1 MLFLLKKTIRR
12 GDHMFENNK
21 IKSEINDEIISS
33 GKKNAI
39 TFGIIGVISSAII
52 VGIVLAISKK
62 NKIVKPKIILPEERE
77 VPQVNQ
83 VKEAE
88 ETAARLRR
96 EFKQIYAIPN
106 SKETIMNFG
115 FGCLAIMKI
124 GENGEKERYQGI
136 RVNGSLG
143 FIDVINGK
151 ADGFIIKDSLDDA
164 KELVAN
170 ATNKALEETDG
181 KGYSSTEEAVESM
194 LKILHG
200 SEKD

>member
-1 MLFLLKKTIRR
+1 
-12 GDHMFENNK
+12 MFENNK
-21 IKSEINDEIISS
+21 IKSEINDEIIDN

-39 TFGIIGVISSAII
+39 IVGIVGVISSAII
-52 VGIVLAISKK
+52 VGVLAIIKSKK
-62 NKIVKPKIILPEERE
+62 KKNENIKPEIFLPEEKE
-77 VPQVNQ
+77 IPQVNEDQ

-151 ADGFIIKDSLDDA
+151 ANGFIIKDSLDDA

>member
-1 MLFLLKKTIRR
+1 
-12 GDHMFENNK
+12 MFENNK
-21 IKSEINDEIISS
+21 IKSEIHNEIISD
-33 GKKNAI
+33 GKKNVI
-39 TFGIIGVISSAII
+39 TFGIVGVISSAII
-52 VGIVLAISKK
+52 VGIVLAIKSKK
-62 NKIVKPKIILPEERE
+62 KKNVKLVKSEIILPKEQE
-77 VPQVNQ
+77 VPKVTEDQ

-96 EFKQIYAIPN
+96 DFKQIYAIPN

>member
-1 MLFLLKKTIRR
+1 
-12 GDHMFENNK
+12 MFENNK

-39 TFGIIGVISSAII
+39 TFGIVGVISSAII
-52 VGIVLAISKK
+52 VGIVLAITKKKK
-62 NKIVKPKIILPEERE
+62 NKSIEPEIFLPEKQE
-77 VPQVNQ
+77 VPQVNKDQ

-106 SKETIMNFG
+106 SKETINEFG
-115 FGCLAIMKI
+115 FGCLAILKI
-124 GENGEKERYQGI
+124 GENENVEKYQGI
-136 RVNGSLG
+136 KLNGTLG
-143 FIDVINGK
+143 FIDIVGGK

-164 KELVAN
+164 KEFVAN
-170 ATNKALEETDG
+170 ATNKALEETNG
-181 KGYSSTEEAVESM
+181 NGYSSTEEAVESM

>member
-1 MLFLLKKTIRR
+1 
-12 GDHMFENNK
+12 MFENNK
-21 IKSEINDEIISS
+21 IKSEINDEIISN

-39 TFGIIGVISSAII
+39 AFGIIGVVSSAVII
-52 VGIVLAISKK
+52 GIVLAIKSKK
-62 NKIVKPKIILPEERE
+62 NKIVKSEIILPEKQE
-77 VPQVNQ
+77 VPQVNEDQ

-151 ADGFIIKDSLDDA
+151 AEGFIIKDSLDDA
-164 KELVAN
+164 KELVAF

>member
-1 MLFLLKKTIRR
+1 
-12 GDHMFENNK
+12 MFENNRV
-21 IKSEINDEIISS
+21 KSEIHNEIVSD

-39 TFGIIGVISSAII
+39 VFGIVGVISSAII
-52 VGIVLAISKK
+52 VGIVLAIKSKK
-62 NKIVKPKIILPEERE
+62 NKNKSIKPEIFLPEKQE
-77 VPQVNQ
+77 VPQVNEDQ

-106 SKETIMNFG
+106 SKETINEFG
-115 FGCLAIMKI
+115 FGCLAILKI
-124 GENGEKERYQGI
+124 GENENVERYQGI
-136 RVNGSLG
+136 KLNGTLG
-143 FIDVINGK
+143 FIDIVGGK

-164 KELVAN
+164 KEFV
-170 ATNKALEETDG
+170 TKMSNKALEETDG

>member
-1 MLFLLKKTIRR
+1 
-12 GDHMFENNK
+12 MFENNR
-21 IKSEINDEIISS
+21 IKSEMHNEIVSD

-39 TFGIIGVISSAII
+39 VFGIAGVISSAII
-52 VGIVLAISKK
+52 VGIVLAIKSKK
-62 NKIVKPKIILPEERE
+62 NKNVKFIKPEIILPEEKE
-77 VPQVNQ
+77 IPQVTEDQ

-88 ETAARLRR
+88 ETASRLRR
-96 EFKQIYAIPN
+96 EFKQVYAIPN
-106 SKETIMNFG
+106 TRETIMNFG
-115 FGCLAIMKI
+115 FGCLAILKI
-124 GENGEKERYQGI
+124 SEDGEKERYQGI

-151 ADGFIIKDSLDDA
+151 AEGFIIKDSLDDA

>member
-1 MLFLLKKTIRR
+1 
-12 GDHMFENNK
+12 MFENSK
-21 IKSEINDEIISS
+21 IKSEINDEIINN

-39 TFGIIGVISSAII
+39 VFGIAGVISSAII
-52 VGIVLAISKK
+52 VGIVLAIKKSKK
-62 NKIVKPKIILPEERE
+62 NKVKFVKPEIILPKEQE
-77 VPQVNQ
+77 VPQVNEDQ

-115 FGCLAIMKI
+115 FGCLAIMKT
-124 GENGEKERYQGI
+124 GEDGEKERYQGI
-136 RVNGSLG
+136 RINGSLG

-164 KELVAN
+164 KEFVAN
-170 ATNKALEETDG
+170 ATNKALEETGG

>member
-1 MLFLLKKTIRR
+1 
-12 GDHMFENNK
+12 MFENNK
-21 IKSEINDEIISS
+21 IKSEINDEIINN

-39 TFGIIGVISSAII
+39 IFGIVGVISSAII
-52 VGIVLAISKK
+52 VGIVLAIKYKKKK
-62 NKIVKPKIILPEERE
+62 NVKLVKPEIILPKEQE
-77 VPQVNQ
+77 VPQVNEDQ

-164 KELVAN
+164 KEFVAN

>member
-1 MLFLLKKTIRR
+1 
-12 GDHMFENNK
+12 MFENNK
-21 IKSEINDEIISS
+21 IKSEIHNEIISD

-39 TFGIIGVISSAII
+39 TFGIVGVISSAII
-52 VGIVLAISKK
+52 VGMVLAIKSKK
-62 NKIVKPKIILPEERE
+62 KKNVKLVKSEIILPEETE
-77 VPQVNQ
+77 IPQVTEDQ

-96 EFKQIYAIPN
+96 EFKQIYVIPN

-164 KELVAN
+164 KEFVAN

>member
-1 MLFLLKKTIRR
+1 
-12 GDHMFENNK
+12 MFENNK
-21 IKSEINDEIISS
+21 IKSEINDEIIND

-39 TFGIIGVISSAII
+39 VFGIVGVISSAII
-52 VGIVLAISKK
+52 VGIVLAIKSKK
-62 NKIVKPKIILPEERE
+62 KKNESIKPEIFLPEKQE
-77 VPQVNQ
+77 VPHQ

-106 SKETIMNFG
+106 SKETINEFG
-115 FGCLAIMKI
+115 FGCLAILKI
-124 GENGEKERYQGI
+124 GENENVEKYQGI
-136 RVNGSLG
+136 KLNGTLG
-143 FIDVINGK
+143 FIDIVGGK

-164 KELVAN
+164 KEYV
-170 ATNKALEETDG
+170 TKMSNKALEETDG
-181 KGYSSTEEAVESM
+181 KGYSSTEEAVESI

>member
-1 MLFLLKKTIRR
+1 
-12 GDHMFENNK
+12 MFENNK
-21 IKSEINDEIISS
+21 IKSEINDKIINN

-39 TFGIIGVISSAII
+39 IVGIVGVISSAII
-52 VGIVLAISKK
+52 VGVLAIIKSKK
-62 NKIVKPKIILPEERE
+62 KKNENIKPEIFLPEEKE
-77 VPQVNQ
+77 IPQVNEDQ

-143 FIDVINGK
+143 FIDVIDGK

>member
-1 MLFLLKKTIRR
+1 
-12 GDHMFENNK
+12 MFENNK
-21 IKSEINDEIISS
+21 IKSEINDEIINN

-39 TFGIIGVISSAII
+39 VFGIVGVISSAII
-52 VGIVLAISKK
+52 VGIVLAIKSKK
-62 NKIVKPKIILPEERE
+62 NKNVKLVKPEIILPKEQE
-77 VPQVNQ
+77 VPKVTEDQ

-88 ETAARLRR
+88 ETAAKLRR

>member
-1 MLFLLKKTIRR
+1 
-12 GDHMFENNK
+12 MFENNK
-21 IKSEINDEIISS
+21 IKSDINDEIISS

-39 TFGIIGVISSAII
+39 AFGIVGVISSAII
-52 VGIVLAISKK
+52 VGIVLAITKKKK
-62 NKIVKPKIILPEERE
+62 NKSIKPEIFLPEKQE
-77 VPQVNQ
+77 VPQVNEDQ

-106 SKETIMNFG
+106 SKETINEFG
-115 FGCLAIMKI
+115 FGCLAILKI
-124 GENGEKERYQGI
+124 GENENVEKYQGI
-136 RVNGSLG
+136 KLNGTLG
-143 FIDVINGK
+143 FIDIVGGK

-164 KELVAN
+164 KEFV
-170 ATNKALEETDG
+170 TKMSNKALEETNG
-181 KGYSSTEEAVESM
+181 NGYSSTEEAVESM

>member
-1 MLFLLKKTIRR
+1 
-12 GDHMFENNK
+12 MFENSK
-21 IKSEINDEIISS
+21 IKSEINDEIVGD

-39 TFGIIGVISSAII
+39 VFGIVGIISSVII
-52 VGIVLAISKK
+52 VGIVLAIKSKK
-62 NKIVKPKIILPEERE
+62 NKVKFVKPEIILPKEQE
-77 VPQVNQ
+77 VPQVNEDQ

-136 RVNGSLG
+136 MINGSLG

-164 KELVAN
+164 KEFVAN
-170 ATNKALEETDG
+170 ATNKALEETGG

>member
-1 MLFLLKKTIRR
+1 
-12 GDHMFENNK
+12 MFENNK
-21 IKSEINDEIISS
+21 IKSEINDEIINN

-39 TFGIIGVISSAII
+39 AFAFGIAGVISSVII
-52 VGIVLAISKK
+52 VGIVLAIKSKK
-62 NKIVKPKIILPEERE
+62 NKVKFVKPEIILPKEQE
-77 VPQVNQ
+77 VPQVNEDQ

-124 GENGEKERYQGI
+124 GEDGEKERYQGI
-136 RVNGSLG
+136 RINGSLG

-164 KELVAN
+164 KEFVAN
-170 ATNKALEETDG
+170 ATNKALEETGG

>member
-1 MLFLLKKTIRR
+1 
-12 GDHMFENNK
+12 MFENNK
-21 IKSEINDEIISS
+21 IKSEINDEIINN

-39 TFGIIGVISSAII
+39 VFGIAGVISSAII
-52 VGIVLAISKK
+52 VGIVLVIKKSKK
-62 NKIVKPKIILPEERE
+62 NKVKTVKPEIILPKEQE
-77 VPQVNQ
+77 VPQVNEDQ

-88 ETAARLRR
+88 ETASRLRR

-136 RVNGSLG
+136 MINGSLG

-151 ADGFIIKDSLDDA
+151 ADGFIIKESLDDA
-164 KELVAN
+164 KEFVAN
-170 ATNKALEETDG
+170 ATNKALEETGG
-181 KGYSSTEEAVESM
+181 KGYTSTEEAVESM

>member
-1 MLFLLKKTIRR
+1 
-12 GDHMFENNK
+12 MFENNK

-39 TFGIIGVISSAII
+39 TFGIVGVISSAII
-52 VGIVLAISKK
+52 VGIVLAITKKKK
-62 NKIVKPKIILPEERE
+62 NKSIKPEIFLPEKQE
-77 VPQVNQ
+77 VPQVNEDQ

-106 SKETIMNFG
+106 SKETINEFG
-115 FGCLAIMKI
+115 FGCLAILKI
-124 GENGEKERYQGI
+124 GENENVEKYQGI
-136 RVNGSLG
+136 KLNGTLG
-143 FIDVINGK
+143 FIDIVGGK
-151 ADGFIIKDSLDDA
+151 AEGFIIKDSLDDA

>member
-1 MLFLLKKTIRR
+1 
-12 GDHMFENNK
+12 MFENNK

-33 GKKNAI
+33 GKKNAV
-39 TFGIIGVISSAII
+39 TFGIVGVISSAII
-52 VGIVLAISKK
+52 IGIVLAIKSKK
-62 NKIVKPKIILPEERE
+62 NKNKSIKPEIFLPEKQE
-77 VPQVNQ
+77 VPQVNEDR

-88 ETAARLRR
+88 ETAARLKR

-115 FGCLAIMKI
+115 FGCLAILKI
-124 GENGEKERYQGI
+124 SEDGEKERYQGI

-151 ADGFIIKDSLDDA
+151 AEGFIIKDSLDDA

-181 KGYSSTEEAVESM
+181 KGYSSTEEAVKSM

>member
-1 MLFLLKKTIRR
+1 
-12 GDHMFENNK
+12 MFENNK
-21 IKSEINDEIISS
+21 IKSEIHNENISD

-39 TFGIIGVISSAII
+39 TFGIVGVISSAII
-52 VGIVLAISKK
+52 VGIVLAIKSKKKK
-62 NKIVKPKIILPEERE
+62 NKSIKPEIFLPEKQE
-77 VPQVNQ
+77 VPQVNEDQ

-106 SKETIMNFG
+106 SKETINEFG
-115 FGCLAIMKI
+115 FGCLAILKI
-124 GENGEKERYQGI
+124 GENENVEKYQGI
-136 RVNGSLG
+136 KLNGTLG
-143 FIDVINGK
+143 FIDIVGGK

-164 KELVAN
+164 KEFV
-170 ATNKALEETDG
+170 TKMSNKALEETDG
-181 KGYSSTEEAVESM
+181 KGYSSTEEAVEAM